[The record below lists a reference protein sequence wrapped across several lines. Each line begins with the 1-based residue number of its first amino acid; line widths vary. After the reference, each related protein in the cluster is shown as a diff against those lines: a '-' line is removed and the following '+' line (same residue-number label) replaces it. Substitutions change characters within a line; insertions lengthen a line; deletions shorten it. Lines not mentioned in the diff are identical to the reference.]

1 MRGIENG
8 GTKNRILGRK
18 ESLKM
23 ELREKLSKHFGDD
36 LLFADS
42 FDSAIIGVSLGTTG
56 GRVVYDVEKM
66 VQVLSK
72 KQGITCEEAWEYLE
86 YNTFGAY
93 VGERTPLYVTREAVK
108 QIIEDVIHSKEE
120 LKAHHDK
127 EDSFRLDIGGEG

>member
-8 GTKNRILGRK
+8 GTRKEKRGRK
-18 ESLKM
+18 VTLM
-23 ELREKLSKHFGDD
+23 EIREKLSKHFGDD

-86 YNTFGAY
+86 YNTFSAY

-120 LKAHHDK
+120 LESHHDK
-127 EDSFRLDIGGEG
+127 EDPFRLDIGGEG

>member
-1 MRGIENG
+1 
-8 GTKNRILGRK
+8 
-18 ESLKM
+18 M
-23 ELREKLSKHFGDD
+23 ELREKLVEHFGDD

-42 FDSAIIGVSLGTTG
+42 FDSAIIGVSLGTAG

-86 YNTFGAY
+86 YNTFSAY

-120 LKAHHDK
+120 LKAHHNE